1 MQSFLPFK
9 LDSIIC
15 GIDEAGRG
23 CIAGS
28 LFVCG
33 VVLSQNIPLALKV
46 QLKDSKSL
54 SESKRNI
61 LAPLIQQFSDFYLV
75 KKTHQEIDDKGLS
88 LCLKE
93 ALKEIL
99 QNLEAS
105 QYIFDGNCTFGV
117 DLLQTLIKGDSKLSC
132 ISAASIVAKNAKD
145 KEMRDLDTLY
155 PQYSFKKNKGYGS
168 KAHLKAIK
176 DYGYCAIHRKSFK
189 LKSLM
194 QNSNETLFGYNI

>member
-1 MQSFLPFK
+1 MQSFFP
-9 LDSIIC
+9 LDLELVIC

-33 VVLSQNIPLALKV
+33 VVLNQNIPFALKT

-54 SESKRNI
+54 SEAKRNI
-61 LAPLIQQFSDFYLV
+61 LTPLIQQFSNFYLV

-88 LCLKE
+88 LCLQE

-105 QYIFDGNCTFGV
+105 KYIFDGNCKFGV

-132 ISAASIVAKNAKD
+132 ISAASILAKNAKD
-145 KEMRDLDTLY
+145 KEMIDLDILY
-155 PQYSFKKNKGYGS
+155 PQYGFKKNKGYGS
-168 KAHLKAIK
+168 KEHLKAIK

-189 LKSLM
+189 LKSLI
-194 QNSNETLFGYNI
+194 QNPNETLFN

>member
-88 LCLKE
+88 LFLLKFFIHFFTFNK
-93 ALKEIL
+93 LIVKMNNKIISLIIIL
-99 QNLEAS
+99 YL
-105 QYIFDGNCTFGV
+105 
-117 DLLQTLIKGDSKLSC
+117 LLQKL
-132 ISAASIVAKNAKD
+132 
-145 KEMRDLDTLY
+145 
-155 PQYSFKKNKGYGS
+155 
-168 KAHLKAIK
+168 
-176 DYGYCAIHRKSFK
+176 
-189 LKSLM
+189 
-194 QNSNETLFGYNI
+194 

>member
-1 MQSFLPFK
+1 MESLLPP
-9 LDSIIC
+9 DYDIVVC

-33 VVLSQNIPLALKV
+33 VILSPNIPLALKA

-54 SESKRNI
+54 SETKRNM
-61 LAPLIQQFSDFYLV
+61 LAPLIQRFSDFYLV

-88 LCLKE
+88 LCLQE

-99 QNLEAS
+99 QNLKAPK
-105 QYIFDGNCTFGV
+105 YIFDGNCKFGV
-117 DLLQTLIKGDSKLSC
+117 DLLQTLIKGDSKLPC
-132 ISAASIVAKNAKD
+132 ISAASILAKNAKD
-145 KEMRDLDTLY
+145 KEMIDLDTLY
-155 PQYSFKKNKGYGS
+155 PQYGFKKNKGYGS
-168 KAHLKAIK
+168 KEHLKAIK
-176 DYGYCAIHRKSFK
+176 DYGYCPIHRISFK

-194 QNSNETLFGYNI
+194 